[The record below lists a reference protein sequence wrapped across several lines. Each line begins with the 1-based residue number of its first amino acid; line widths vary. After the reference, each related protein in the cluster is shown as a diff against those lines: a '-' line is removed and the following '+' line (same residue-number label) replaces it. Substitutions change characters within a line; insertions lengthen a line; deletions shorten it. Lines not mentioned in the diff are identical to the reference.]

1 MLSCVESTI
10 FNGGMH
16 LKAHFA
22 LKNESWQE
30 KLLNKEHK
38 I

>member
-1 MLSCVESTI
+1 
-10 FNGGMH
+10 MH

>member
-1 MLSCVESTI
+1 VNQQFSI
-10 FNGGMH
+10 GGIH

-30 KLLNKEHK
+30 KLLNKEDQ